1 MSEITQLNRGYKQ
14 WQSDFFPLTYVG
26 VAERVL
32 GVRQGAR
39 TALRQPVNV
48 QAAEDEQ
55 QADQVLAQR
64 PHRLHTWDRSS
75 FSRWFEIA
83 TKSACVTD
91 DAAEE
96 KKK

>member
-1 MSEITQLNRGYKQ
+1 MDSKLAGSGEENNKSSVRNNTTKSRLQAVAERFL
-14 WQSDFFPLTYVG
+14 PLTYVG

-64 PHRLHTWDRSS
+64 PHRLHT
-75 FSRWFEIA
+75 
-83 TKSACVTD
+83 
-91 DAAEE
+91 
-96 KKK
+96 

>member
-1 MSEITQLNRGYKQ
+1 MDSKLSVSGEENNKSNVRNNTTKSRLQAVAERFL
-14 WQSDFFPLTYVG
+14 PLTYVG

-64 PHRLHTWDRSS
+64 PHRLQT
-75 FSRWFEIA
+75 
-83 TKSACVTD
+83 
-91 DAAEE
+91 
-96 KKK
+96 

>member
-1 MSEITQLNRGYKQ
+1 MDSKLAVSGEENNKSNVRNNTTKSRLQAVAERFL
-14 WQSDFFPLTYVG
+14 PLTYVG

-64 PHRLHTWDRSS
+64 PHRLHT
-75 FSRWFEIA
+75 
-83 TKSACVTD
+83 
-91 DAAEE
+91 
-96 KKK
+96 

>member
-1 MSEITQLNRGYKQ
+1 MAERFL
-14 WQSDFFPLTYVG
+14 PLTYVG

-64 PHRLHTWDRSS
+64 PHRLQT
-75 FSRWFEIA
+75 
-83 TKSACVTD
+83 
-91 DAAEE
+91 
-96 KKK
+96 